1 MEEEIIDEN
10 SLSISSNNINTKK
23 ISYKNKDKSDLLY
36 KIVDIICVIGNHS
49 KEAEYIKEISNGN
62 ILISGG
68 TDNNIIFYD
77 NKSFDK
83 IKEIKELK
91 EWPNNIYE
99 KINKEKDEK
108 SLELIACYRNEI
120 AFIIIDS
127 DKNKFI
133 IKSKTIKKISI
144 VTCFEMRNNSYI
156 ISGETGIYH
165 IIDHSNYMEKL
176 TINKILEG
184 SYMGG
189 IRINKNKIVY
199 TSNSILPNGSD
210 QLIFYNFNT
219 KKISKTI
226 KNNSFSI
233 SQNGLSLM
241 ELNENKK
248 ILLCACKKYS
258 SNQKNGILLVNPD
271 SEERQEI
278 SNPFYDT
285 NTFEVLCFCQIFVN
299 KNNKTYNNF
308 FFVGGFDTEN
318 GEGMIKL
325 YKLIYN
331 DKVCNTKIEYILDI
345 VFENNDDFLGFER
358 PISSIIQCKNNGN
371 IILSSWDGNIYLL
384 TEPNLDFFV
393 LD

>member
-77 NKSFDK
+77 NKSFNK

-99 KINKEKDEK
+99 KINKDKDEK

-184 SYMGG
+184 SYIGG

-241 ELNENKK
+241 ERVIHVSKLLNF
-248 ILLCACKKYS
+248 S
-258 SNQKNGILLVNPD
+258 
-271 SEERQEI
+271 
-278 SNPFYDT
+278 
-285 NTFEVLCFCQIFVN
+285 
-299 KNNKTYNNF
+299 
-308 FFVGGFDTEN
+308 
-318 GEGMIKL
+318 
-325 YKLIYN
+325 
-331 DKVCNTKIEYILDI
+331 
-345 VFENNDDFLGFER
+345 
-358 PISSIIQCKNNGN
+358 
-371 IILSSWDGNIYLL
+371 
-384 TEPNLDFFV
+384 
-393 LD
+393 

>member
-1 MEEEIIDEN
+1 
-10 SLSISSNNINTKK
+10 
-23 ISYKNKDKSDLLY
+23 
-36 KIVDIICVIGNHS
+36 
-49 KEAEYIKEISNGN
+49 
-62 ILISGG
+62 
-68 TDNNIIFYD
+68 
-77 NKSFDK
+77 
-83 IKEIKELK
+83 
-91 EWPNNIYE
+91 
-99 KINKEKDEK
+99 
-108 SLELIACYRNEI
+108 
-120 AFIIIDS
+120 
-127 DKNKFI
+127 
-133 IKSKTIKKISI
+133 
-144 VTCFEMRNNSYI
+144 MRNNSYI

-318 GEGMIKL
+318 GEGMMKL

-393 LD
+393 LDYYIKCYNLRTSIEI